1 MNYVV
6 ITCACAFNV
15 NNYYSVIELQL
26 DVVKM
31 HKMLSHNDIGKVK
44 KEAPD
49 KQEHPL

>member
-6 ITCACAFNV
+6 ITCTFAFNV
-15 NNYYSVIELQL
+15 NNYYSVIEFQL

-31 HKMLSHNDIGKVK
+31 HKMLSQNDIGKVK